1 MIRWQTLII
10 PILAGGLAA
19 AFVSVNFWD
28 LSKQAFLVSLSVIAA
43 GVLVRLA
50 RGLPFTNVDHYEVEE
65 IRDLT
70 KAVDQICRSLRA
82 LIFVVLL
89 AMVFLVLAKPVVEA
103 AKLAQITAPYGERIV
118 QISSGL
124 LGFLIG
130 YIFMRMVQVIQ
141 GDYDL
146 TKLQSKFVVRAV
158 ERKQLK
164 QFDGLDPKV
173 GKAQFKN
180 PEGYGKIIRNKKTD

>member
-10 PILAGGLAA
+10 PMLAGGLAA
-19 AFVSVNFWD
+19 TFVGVDFWD

-103 AKLAQITAPYGERIV
+103 AKLAQITAPYGDRIV
-118 QISSGL
+118 QIFSGL

-158 ERKQLK
+158 ERKEAK
-164 QFDGLDPKV
+164 RFDGLETKSENTSF
-173 GKAQFKN
+173 KA
-180 PEGYGKIIRNKKTD
+180 PEGYGKIIQ

>member
-10 PILAGGLAA
+10 PILSGGLAA
-19 AFVSVNFWD
+19 AFVGVNFWD

-50 RGLPFTNVDHYEVEE
+50 RGLPFTNVDHYEIEE

-103 AKLAQITAPYGERIV
+103 ANLAQITAPHGERIA
-118 QISSGL
+118 QFSSGL

-146 TKLQSKFVVRAV
+146 TKLQSKFVLRAV
-158 ERKQLK
+158 ERKQAK
-164 QFDGLDPKV
+164 QFEISEAKSGSSP
-173 GKAQFKN
+173 FKN
-180 PEGYGKIIRNKKTD
+180 PENYGKNIQ

>member
-1 MIRWQTLII
+1 MIRWQTLIF
-10 PILAGGLAA
+10 PVLAGCLAA
-19 AFVSVNFWD
+19 GFVSVSFWD

-65 IRDLT
+65 IRELT
-70 KAVDQICRSLRA
+70 KAVDQIIRSLRA
-82 LIFVVLL
+82 LIVVVLI
-89 AMVFLVLAKPVVEA
+89 AMVFLVLAKSVVDI
-103 AKLAQITAPYGERIV
+103 AKVAQFTMPYCERIEEFV
-118 QISSGL
+118 SGL

-158 ERKQLK
+158 ERKQAN
-164 QFDGLDPKV
+164 QFDALETKSRNAP
-173 GKAQFKN
+173 FKN
-180 PEGYGKIIRNKKTD
+180 PEGYGKIMQ